1 MNGQYSHLS
10 GIGETPSQAKVDPM
24 LNGLVTDARTITIA
38 ASSSF

>member
-10 GIGETPSQAKVDPM
+10 GIGETLSQANVDPM
-24 LNGLVTDARTITIA
+24 LDGVITDARTITIA